1 MDVKVEIRAIQLN
14 QVNLYQLSEFP
25 KDRIKTLI
33 SELNVHYEKIKNYL
47 ESEVSGDKIDV
58 EVIDSLAKLNE
69 IYRLAPP
76 YKISFEGSRA
86 DFRFGVELLES
97 VIALLNTKAGSKPA
111 RNKLLEL
118 GWDFLDKLY
127 NFSYDNL
134 VSGSLF
140 YHWLKKN
147 NLLQARRAVPTRYN
161 HRGTSHTE
169 PKIRFEPSDEEIEEF
184 YEANKHEIYRYMIF
198 EMNGTNEERDP
209 LAQPQESNYYHY
221 YKSLESVE
229 I

>member
-1 MDVKVEIRAIQLN
+1 MDVKVEIKVIQLN
-14 QVNLYQLSEFP
+14 QVNLYQLREFP

-33 SELNVHYEKIKNYL
+33 SELNVHYEKINNYL

-58 EVIDSLAKLNE
+58 EVIDSLVKLNE
-69 IYRLAPP
+69 VYRLAPP
-76 YKISFEGSRA
+76 DKISFEESRA
-86 DFRFGVELLES
+86 DFIFFVELLES

-118 GWDFLDKLY
+118 GWDLLEKLY
-127 NFSYDNL
+127 NFSYKKL
-134 VSGSLF
+134 VSGSLL

-147 NLLQARRAVPTRYN
+147 NLLQARRAELTRYK
-161 HRGTSHTE
+161 HRRTSHTE
-169 PKIRFEPSDEEIEEF
+169 PKIRFEPSDEEIEDF
-184 YEANKHEIYRYMIF
+184 YEANKHEIYMHMIF
-198 EMNGTNEERDP
+198 KMNGTNEDRDP
-209 LAQPQESNYYHY
+209 LAQPHESNYYHY